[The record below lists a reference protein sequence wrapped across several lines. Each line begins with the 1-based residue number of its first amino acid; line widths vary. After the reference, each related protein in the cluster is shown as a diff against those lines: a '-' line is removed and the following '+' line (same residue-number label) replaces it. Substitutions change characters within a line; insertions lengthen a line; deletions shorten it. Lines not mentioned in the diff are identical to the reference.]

1 MATFRCLIC
10 DQPFKFGPGVYEGR
24 VVIGWKREMICRHCE
39 NSNMEGIVPSPPVQE
54 RFRKKGIETQLNAS
68 GWIIIPQ

>member
-1 MATFRCLIC
+1 
-10 DQPFKFGPGVYEGR
+10 
-24 VVIGWKREMICRHCE
+24 
-39 NSNMEGIVPSPPVQE
+39 MEGIVPSPPVQE